1 MDTSFKGEVISDFD
15 NGECQE
21 TKTEKYRVDQ
31 SQISRRIK
39 NQTIIMQDAASSY
52 RKLYRKGTNII
63 GTSICVSFYGKPA
76 FDFQ

>member
-15 NGECQE
+15 NEECQK

-31 SQISRRIK
+31 SQILRRIK

-52 RKLYRKGTNII
+52 RKLYRKGRNII

>member
-15 NGECQE
+15 NGECQK

-31 SQISRRIK
+31 SQILRRIK

-52 RKLYRKGTNII
+52 RKLYRKGRNII
-63 GTSICVSFYGKPA
+63 GTSICVRFYGKPA

>member
-15 NGECQE
+15 NGECQK

-31 SQISRRIK
+31 SQILRRIK

>member
-1 MDTSFKGEVISDFD
+1 MDTSFKGKVISDFD
-15 NGECQE
+15 NRECQE

-52 RKLYRKGTNII
+52 RKLYRKGRNII
-63 GTSICVSFYGKPA
+63 GTSICVRFYGKPA